1 MKMKS
6 ENRLIARGDAALSLK
21 GRDKD
26 RLFLVV
32 DVRNG
37 RAFVTDG
44 SVRKNTALKAKNV
57 KHLKVLRSGVL
68 TELSDR
74 IRKGEPV
81 ADAKVRKALASLG
94 E

>member
-44 SVRKNTALKAKNV
+44 SVRKTTALKAKNV

-68 TELSDR
+68 TELSER

-81 ADAKVRKALASLG
+81 ADVKVRRALASLG